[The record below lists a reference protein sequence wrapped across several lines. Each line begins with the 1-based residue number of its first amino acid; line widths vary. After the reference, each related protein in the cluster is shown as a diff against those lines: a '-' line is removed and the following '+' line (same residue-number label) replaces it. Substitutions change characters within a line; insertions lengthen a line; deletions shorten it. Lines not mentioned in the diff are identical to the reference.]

1 MVSTQDGNPVAKLEP
16 LFQAWLSHVTWVIQ
30 LRKGLRTSGCS
41 SGTWWQR
48 ALGRAILVSLSLSKY
63 LPVAP
68 GFMAVAQ
75 FLPIVFRWPKAPT
88 SPFRREPLKLR
99 SCSLSQPQ
107 IPSLSSPW
115 GFLFYWLWTQL
126 GIYILGGYNIS
137 SILMCVEKKRGF
149 PILTQCM
156 TLTRSF
162 WYDWLFIFEQ
172 DT

>member
-1 MVSTQDGNPVAKLEP
+1 MVSTQDGNLVAKLEP
-16 LFQAWLSHVTWVIQ
+16 LLQAWLSHVTWVVQ
-30 LRKGLRTSGCS
+30 FRKGLRASGCS
-41 SGTWWQR
+41 SGTWCQR
-48 ALGRAILVSLSLSKY
+48 ALGGAILVPLSLSKH

-68 GFMAVAQ
+68 GFMEVAQ

-88 SPFRREPLKLR
+88 SPFPREPLNFR

-137 SILMCVEKKRGF
+137 SILMCVEKKMGF
-149 PILTQCM
+149 PILTQYM

-162 WYDWLFIFEQ
+162 WCD
-172 DT
+172 